1 MSKFSEVFK
10 DLYYKKMLTPSH
22 SMNPVRNRADN
33 FLRVFEMLE
42 NSNKSFFDIIET
54 GTTRRDHGH
63 LSFGDDGASTYIF
76 DQFINFY
83 DGELLSVD
91 INKDNVNYANSVT
104 SDKTRVF
111 CEDSVKFLWGLPGNQ
126 NIDLLYL
133 DSFDIEKQNPH
144 PSQLHHI
151 KELCSVIDKLKSETI
166 IVVDDH
172 DAFFTDGKTGKGTYV
187 KEFMKDIGAD
197 IIFENYQIGFKLRR

>member
-1 MSKFSEVFK
+1 MNKFSEVFK
-10 DLYYKKMLTPSH
+10 DLYYKKMLNPSH
-22 SMNPVRNRADN
+22 PMNPVRNRADN
-33 FLRVFEMLE
+33 FLRVFEILE
-42 NSNKSFFDIIET
+42 NSNKSFFNIIET

-83 DGELLSVD
+83 NGELLSVD

-111 CEDSVKFLWGLPGNQ
+111 CEDSVKFLWGLPKNQ

-166 IVVDDH
+166 IIVDDH
-172 DAFFTDGKTGKGTYV
+172 DAFFTGGKIGKGTYV
-187 KEFMKDIGAD
+187 KGFMKDIGAD
-197 IIFENYQIGFKLRR
+197 IIFENYQIGFKLQ